1 MQRLW
6 SVCGDRR
13 TTDVAG
19 NGSAAPVVLLGYL
32 ALEQKPPPDE
42 GQQLVGVEAACGLR
56 QASLRDLCCATIKT
70 GHPATICHTSDGGA
84 VSGGQ
89 ADVKPEAA
97 RGGGPQG
104 RGFQQVCVAAFQ
116 IT

>member
-1 MQRLW
+1 MYGRLSLGDLFSLSRSRNGNSPAVGRRGSWIMQRLW

-84 VSGGQ
+84 VSG
-89 ADVKPEAA
+89 
-97 RGGGPQG
+97 
-104 RGFQQVCVAAFQ
+104 
-116 IT
+116 